1 MFSIGASRL
10 GVPLAALLASILV
23 IGGPFVFC
31 SMRAKNMSLP
41 WWSGAIFCG
50 VCFVFSLA
58 YELLL
63 LSQHFTIA
71 PVFSVVFSLLVTS
84 SATFLLTAPEGFA
97 SSKKYDTIGKSI
109 AVLLSVVF
117 VPWSFMSPGIIRENN
132 IMLTAKAQDFS
143 GSVFN
148 MPNPRLD
155 KSVLMGISRDLN
167 GEYVMY
173 SPFNFEYVK
182 YGRDYPYDELR
193 VEALTREKTP
203 AAEFLYQVYL
213 PKFYLPKFSH
223 TGAPKVSLM
232 ETGTVQTIFGSASYL
247 QVRMPEGGSWSK
259 GTSGV
264 KVDAIRTVLAVN
276 SGKVLIIA
284 SRQRDEEE
292 GFNGAFDEKILD
304 PAKQLADL
312 VGMVDTIQIRAK

>member
-63 LSQHFTIA
+63 SQHFTIA
-71 PVFSVVFSLLVTS
+71 PVFSVIFSLLVTS

-132 IMLTAKAQDFS
+132 IVDRPAQDFS

-155 KSVLMGISRDLN
+155 KSVLMGFSRSLN
-167 GEYVMY
+167 GEYITY

-193 VEALTREKTP
+193 VEALTREKPP

-213 PKFYLPKFSH
+213 PKFIH